1 MNRKDIA
8 LRALIGAMAGICIG
22 QIITLIISAGIGAGS
37 FLPAMPQLVARCG
50 SEWKA
55 VFLQTVLTAL
65 LGIVFAE
72 AAILF
77 LYERWSFLK
86 QCVVHFFI
94 TAAFYVPFTLLCW
107 MPVSLFN
114 ALLMLGT
121 LLFTYALNWFIQYRI
136 SCRDVQAINQAI
148 QNQQSAPQEDII

>member
-8 LRALIGAMAGICIG
+8 LRALIGAMAGMCIG
-22 QIITLIISAGIGAGS
+22 QIITLIISTGIGDGS

-50 SEWKA
+50 SEWNA

-77 LYERWSFLK
+77 LYEHWSFLK

-94 TAAFYVPFTLLCW
+94 TAVFYVPFTLLCW

-121 LLFTYALNWFIQYRI
+121 LLFTYAVNWLIQYHI
-136 SCRDVQAINQAI
+136 SCRAVKAINLVI
-148 QNQQSAPQEDII
+148 RNQKIHTTEEQI